1 MLLGDIQKHVK
12 TNCATYAGNGDCLVE
27 RGGGCHTCPFFEEG
41 NESARCL
48 YYESAVLPSDD
59 QLKAR
64 YWNRFGLVYWV
75 ASKVCKRC
83 KNPFEPND
91 QREQFCFECKAEQR
105 REKDRIRKREQRK
118 KERQQAR

>member
-1 MLLGDIQKHVK
+1 MEIYKNTQRLTAPLMQVMGTAWWSEGKVAIP
-12 TNCATYAGNGDCLVE
+12 A
-27 RGGGCHTCPFFEEG
+27 PFFEEG

-48 YYESAVLPSDD
+48 YFENAVLPSDD

-64 YWNRFGLVYWV
+64 YWNRFGLVYWE

-83 KNPFEPND
+83 ENPFEPND
-91 QREQFCFECKAEQR
+91 QREQFCSECKAEQR

-118 KERQQAR
+118 KERQQTR